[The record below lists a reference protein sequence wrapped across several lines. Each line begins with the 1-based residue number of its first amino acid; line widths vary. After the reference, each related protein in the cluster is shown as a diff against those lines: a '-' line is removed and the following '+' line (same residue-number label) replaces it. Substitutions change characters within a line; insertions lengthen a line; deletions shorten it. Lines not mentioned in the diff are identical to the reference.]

1 MTGNIHQNY
10 NARDVINAPEVKT
23 AILQR
28 SLFRQDNETIQ
39 KWLLNHFYRWLI
51 SDFPMV
57 QQINSLAEYSLFN
70 KNDDVIPEWLVS
82 KFNTASV
89 STATLY
95 YIETD
100 HQQILTK
107 EPATLRSECVKK
119 SMKRCFNDARKGGS
133 RVNKIL

>member
-1 MTGNIHQNY
+1 MVTQ
-10 NARDVINAPEVKT
+10 P
-23 AILQR
+23 
-28 SLFRQDNETIQ
+28 
-39 KWLLNHFYRWLI
+39 FYRWLI

-107 EPATLRSECVKK
+107 RTGVGGISFEMWYPSGIKTTAHNLLRCVQ
-119 SMKRCFNDARKGGS
+119 NA
-133 RVNKIL
+133 

>member
-10 NARDVINAPEVKT
+10 NARDVINAPEVKQQFCKEVCFAGIMRPSKMVT
-23 AILQR
+23 QP
-28 SLFRQDNETIQ
+28 
-39 KWLLNHFYRWLI
+39 FYRWLI

-70 KNDDVIPEWLVS
+70 KNDGVIPEWLVS

-107 EPATLRSECVKK
+107 ERELVEFLSGNVVPVWNQNYSA
-119 SMKRCFNDARKGGS
+119 
-133 RVNKIL
+133 

>member
-1 MTGNIHQNY
+1 
-10 NARDVINAPEVKT
+10 
-23 AILQR
+23 
-28 SLFRQDNETIQ
+28 
-39 KWLLNHFYRWLI
+39 
-51 SDFPMV
+51 MV

-95 YIETD
+95 IRKTD

-107 EPATLRSECVKK
+107 EQGVGGISFMGNVVNPSGIKTTAHNLLRCVQ
-119 SMKRCFNDARKGGS
+119 NA
-133 RVNKIL
+133 